1 LRKFVASET
10 VKYFESVVSEFIFYV
25 SNSIC

>member
-1 LRKFVASET
+1 MRKFIASET
-10 VKYFESVVSEFIFYV
+10 AMDLESVVSEFIFYV